1 MSLFTSTIA
10 AVSTPPGKGGV
21 AVLRV
26 SGEDAFAIAEKV
38 FVPRCGKAI
47 ADIPPRTQIYGDIIA
62 EGERIDDGLLTRF
75 PAPHSYTGEN
85 TVEIS
90 CHGGILLTRTVLEA
104 LLTAGAV
111 PAGRG
116 EFTRR
121 AFLNGRLSLTD
132 AEAIGSLIEAKTHAQ
147 ILLSESGARSR
158 LSAAIEGIRSS
169 LVTLL
174 SSIYARIDYPDEDLG
189 DFTEE
194 ETAMRIRDLLS
205 AVGKLKRTYKTGRAV
220 NEGIRTAIVGKP
232 NVGKSSLYNA
242 LLREDAA
249 IVTDI
254 AGTTRDVLTRDVALG
269 RVLLH
274 LADTAGIR
282 ETDDRVEKIGVD
294 RSLCEMR
301 DAGLILAVFDGSAPL
316 TGEDLHLAEE
326 VAALGATAVAV
337 LNKADLGQNAE
348 TAKTLQDTF
357 RYTVSL
363 SAKEGAADA
372 LTPLTEELFT
382 DGDIQI
388 GEDAVLSSARQYASL
403 LRADEALRGALNAC
417 LSGVA
422 TDAVSSDLE
431 LALGAISELD
441 GRAVSEAVVSDIFD
455 RFCVG
460 K

>member
-38 FVPRCGKAI
+38 FVPRSGKAL

-90 CHGGILLTRTVLEA
+90 CHGGILLTRTVLET
-104 LLTAGAV
+104 LLAAGAV

-194 ETAMRIRDLLS
+194 ETAMRIRDILS

-326 VAALGATAVAV
+326 VAALGTTAIAV

>member
-38 FVPRCGKAI
+38 FVPRSGKAL

-104 LLTAGAV
+104 LLAAGAV

-194 ETAMRIRDLLS
+194 ETAMRIRDILS

-326 VAALGATAVAV
+326 VAALGTTAIAV
-337 LNKADLGQNAE
+337 LNKADLWQNAE